1 MKYCSFLNNSLSK
14 YKENVP
20 IINGHKV
27 MQINWLNQQ
36 KNLEKD
42 GNIYR
47 RITLSLLLLIL
58 LEVNIMNV

>member
-27 MQINWLNQQ
+27 IQINWLN
-36 KNLEKD
+36 
-42 GNIYR
+42 
-47 RITLSLLLLIL
+47 
-58 LEVNIMNV
+58 